1 MSILN
6 KTLRD
11 YQVDLSKKAVD
22 ILKEKKIVYLQFSVR
37 VGKTATALETCRLY
51 GAKKV
56 LFLTK
61 KKAIGS
67 IESDYKDFGFTFDL
81 TVINNESLQKVTD
94 NDFDIVIQDEAHSM
108 GAFPKPSNR
117 TKDFKLRFSRVP
129 MILLSGTPSAESYSQ
144 WYHQFWLS
152 AYNPFAQYKNFYQ
165 WSKTFVNVKQRQ
177 LGHGLINDYSDAKID
192 LIDAVIQPYIL
203 KFTQEESGFE
213 SKVNE
218 HVIYYP
224 TLCRNLIE
232 RLEKDLI
239 IEGKENVILADTG
252 AKLMQKVHQL
262 ESGTIKFECGKSM
275 ILNTRKAEFI
285 RDYFEGKKLAILYY
299 FVEEFELLKLVFPN
313 FTTDLDEFNRTD
325 KHYIGQQYASSM
337 GINLSAAHSLV
348 FYSFGYSG
356 THFLQ
361 AIDRLTTK
369 ERKKND
375 VYFVFGKGSLSERIY
390 KVVSKKKN
398 FTLKMYERTKDSK

>member
-1 MSILN
+1 M

-81 TVINNESLQKVTD
+81 TVINNESLQKITD

-252 AKLMQKVHQL
+252 AKLMQKSHQL
-262 ESGTIKFECGKSM
+262 ENGTIKFENGKSM
-275 ILNTRKAEFI
+275 ILNTQKAEFI

-299 FVEEFELLKLVFPN
+299 YIEELNLLKLIFPN
-313 FTTDLDEFNRTD
+313 STNDIEEFNRTD
-325 KHYIGQQYASSM
+325 KHYIGQQYSSAM
-337 GINLSAAHSLV
+337 GVNLSAAHSLI

-398 FTLKMYERTKDSK
+398 FTLKMYENGK

>member
-1 MSILN
+1 MSI
-6 KTLRD
+6 LRD
-11 YQVDLSKKAVD
+11 YQLELSHKACG
-22 ILKEKKIVYLQFSVR
+22 ILKDKRIVYLAMQVR
-37 VGKTATALETCRLY
+37 TGKTLTALHTAHLY
-51 GAKKV
+51 GAKNV

-61 KKAIGS
+61 KKAISS
-67 IESDYKDFGFTFDL
+67 IESDYKNFGYSFNITIVNDEQLPKIECNYDL
-81 TVINNESLQKVTD
+81 I
-94 NDFDIVIQDEAHSM
+94 IHDEHHRF
-108 GAFPKPSNR
+108 GAFPKPSQR
-117 TKDFKLRFSRVP
+117 VKEFKLKFSRIP
-129 MILLSGTPSAESYSQ
+129 MIFLSGTPAAESYSQ
-144 WYHQFWLS
+144 MFHQFWVS
-152 AYNPFAQYKNFYQ
+152 GYTPFKDVNFYK
-165 WSKTFVNVKQRQ
+165 WAKTYVNVKQKQ
-177 LGHGLINDYSDAKID
+177 LGYAIVNDYSDAKID

-313 FTTDLDEFNRTD
+313 FTTDLDEFNKTD
-325 KHYIGQQYASSM
+325 KHYIGQQYSSAM
-337 GINLSAAHSLV
+337 GVNLSKAHCLV
-348 FYSFGYSG
+348 FYNFGYSG
-356 THFLQ
+356 TNFIQ
-361 AIDRLTTK
+361 ARDRMTVK
-369 ERKKND
+369 ERPVND
-375 VYFVFGKGSLSERIY
+375 VYFVYGKGSLSEKIH
-390 KVVSKKKN
+390 KTVSQKKN
-398 FTLKMYERTKDSK
+398 FTLKQYVKNN

>member
-1 MSILN
+1 MI
-6 KTLRD
+6 LRD
-11 YQVDLSKKAVD
+11 YQLELSHKACG
-22 ILKEKKIVYLQFSVR
+22 ILKDKRIVYLAMQVR
-37 VGKTATALETCRLY
+37 TGKTLTALHTAHLY
-51 GAKKV
+51 GAKNV

-61 KKAIGS
+61 KKAISS
-67 IESDYKDFGFTFDL
+67 IESDYKNFGYSFNITIVNDEQLPKIESNYDL
-81 TVINNESLQKVTD
+81 I
-94 NDFDIVIQDEAHSM
+94 IHDEHHRF
-108 GAFPKPSNR
+108 GAFPKPSQR
-117 TKDFKLRFSRVP
+117 VKEFKLKFSRIP
-129 MILLSGTPSAESYSQ
+129 MIFLSGTPAAESYSQ
-144 WYHQFWLS
+144 MFHQFWVS
-152 AYNPFAQYKNFYQ
+152 GYTPFKEVNFYK
-165 WSKTFVNVKQRQ
+165 WAKTYVNVKQKQ
-177 LGHGLINDYSDAKID
+177 LGYAIVNDYSDAKID

-239 IEGKENVILADTG
+239 IEGKENVILADTPV
-252 AKLMQKVHQL
+252 KLLQKVHQL

-325 KHYIGQQYASSM
+325 KHYIGQQYSSAM
-337 GINLSAAHSLV
+337 GVNLSKAHCLV

-356 THFLQ
+356 TNFIQ
-361 AIDRLTTK
+361 ARDRMTVK
-369 ERKKND
+369 ERPVND
-375 VYFVFGKGSLSERIY
+375 VFFVYGKGSLSEKIH
-390 KVVSKKKN
+390 KTVSQKKN

>member
-1 MSILN
+1 MI
-6 KTLRD
+6 LRD
-11 YQVDLSKKAVD
+11 YQLDLSHKACG
-22 ILKEKKIVYLQFSVR
+22 ILKDKRIVYLAMQVR
-37 VGKTATALETCRLY
+37 TGKTLTALHTAHLY
-51 GAKKV
+51 GAKNV

-61 KKAIGS
+61 KKAISS
-67 IESDYKDFGFTFDL
+67 IESDYKNFGYSFNITIVNDEQLPKIECNYDL
-81 TVINNESLQKVTD
+81 I
-94 NDFDIVIQDEAHSM
+94 IHDEHHRF
-108 GAFPKPSNR
+108 GAFPKPSQR
-117 TKDFKLRFSRVP
+117 VKEFKLKFSRIP
-129 MILLSGTPSAESYSQ
+129 MIFLSGTPAAESYSQ
-144 WYHQFWLS
+144 MFHQFWVS
-152 AYNPFAQYKNFYQ
+152 GYTPFKEVNFYK
-165 WSKTFVNVKQRQ
+165 WAKSYVNVKQRQ

-224 TLCRNLIE
+224 TLCRNLID

-252 AKLMQKVHQL
+252 AKLMQKSHQL
-262 ESGTIKFECGKSM
+262 EGGTIKFECGKSM
-275 ILNTRKAEFI
+275 ILNTSKAEFI

-325 KHYIGQQYASSM
+325 KHYIGQCYSTAM
-337 GINLSAAHSLV
+337 GVNLSSASCLV
-348 FYSFGYSG
+348 FYSIGYSG
-356 THFLQ
+356 SMFIQ
-361 AIDRLTTK
+361 ARDRMTIK
-369 ERKKND
+369 GRKSND
-375 VYFVFGKGSLSERIY
+375 VYFVFGKDSLLERIY
-390 KVVSKKKN
+390 KTVSKKKN

>member
-1 MSILN
+1 MI
-6 KTLRD
+6 LRD
-11 YQVDLSKKAVD
+11 YQLELSHKACG
-22 ILKEKKIVYLQFSVR
+22 ILKDKRIVYLAMQVR
-37 VGKTATALETCRLY
+37 TGKTLTALHIAHLY
-51 GAKKV
+51 GAKNV

-61 KKAIGS
+61 KKAISS
-67 IESDYKDFGFTFDL
+67 IESDYKNFGYSFNITIVNDEQLPKIESKYDL
-81 TVINNESLQKVTD
+81 I
-94 NDFDIVIQDEAHSM
+94 IHDEHHRF
-108 GAFPKPSNR
+108 GAFPKPSQR
-117 TKDFKLRFSRVP
+117 VKEFKLKFSRIP
-129 MILLSGTPSAESYSQ
+129 MIFLSGTPAAESYSQ
-144 WYHQFWLS
+144 MFHQFWVS
-152 AYNPFAQYKNFYQ
+152 GYTPFKEVNFYK
-165 WSKTFVNVKQRQ
+165 WAKTYVNVKQKQ
-177 LGHGLINDYSDAKID
+177 LGYAIVNDYSDAKVEAID
-192 LIDAVIQPYIL
+192 KVIEPYIL

-262 ESGTIKFECGKSM
+262 ENGTIKFENGKSM
-275 ILNTRKAEFI
+275 ILNTQKAEFI

-299 FVEEFELLKLVFPN
+299 YIEELNLLKLIFPN
-313 FTTDLDEFNRTD
+313 STNDIEEFNRTD
-325 KHYIGQQYASSM
+325 KHFIGQCYSCSM
-337 GINLSAAHSLV
+337 GINLSAAHSLI

-369 ERKKND
+369 ERKTND

-398 FTLKMYERTKDSK
+398 FTLKMYENGK

>member
-1 MSILN
+1 M

-11 YQVDLSKKAVD
+11 YQVDLSKKAVN
-22 ILKEKKIVYLQFSVR
+22 ILKEKKIVYLFFQVR
-37 VGKTATALETCRLY
+37 TGKSATALETCRLY

-213 SKVNE
+213 IV
-218 HVIYYP
+218 
-224 TLCRNLIE
+224 
-232 RLEKDLI
+232 
-239 IEGKENVILADTG
+239 
-252 AKLMQKVHQL
+252 
-262 ESGTIKFECGKSM
+262 
-275 ILNTRKAEFI
+275 
-285 RDYFEGKKLAILYY
+285 
-299 FVEEFELLKLVFPN
+299 
-313 FTTDLDEFNRTD
+313 
-325 KHYIGQQYASSM
+325 
-337 GINLSAAHSLV
+337 
-348 FYSFGYSG
+348 
-356 THFLQ
+356 
-361 AIDRLTTK
+361 
-369 ERKKND
+369 
-375 VYFVFGKGSLSERIY
+375 
-390 KVVSKKKN
+390 
-398 FTLKMYERTKDSK
+398 

>member
-1 MSILN
+1 MSI
-6 KTLRD
+6 LRD
-11 YQVDLSKKAVD
+11 YQLELSHKAVD
-22 ILKEKKIVYLQFSVR
+22 ILKDKRIVYLAMQVR
-37 VGKTATALETCRLY
+37 TGKTLTALHTAHLY
-51 GAKKV
+51 GAKNV

-61 KKAIGS
+61 KKAISS
-67 IESDYKDFGFTFDL
+67 IESDYKNFGYSFNITIVNDEQLPKIESNYDL
-81 TVINNESLQKVTD
+81 I
-94 NDFDIVIQDEAHSM
+94 IHDEHHRF
-108 GAFPKPSNR
+108 GAFPKPSQR
-117 TKDFKLRFSRVP
+117 VKEFKLKFSRIP
-129 MILLSGTPSAESYSQ
+129 MIFLSGTPAAESYSQ
-144 WYHQFWLS
+144 MFHQFWVS
-152 AYNPFAQYKNFYQ
+152 GYTPFKEVNFYK
-165 WSKTFVNVKQRQ
+165 WAKTYVNVKQKQ
-177 LGHGLINDYSDAKID
+177 LGYAIVNDYSEAKID

-224 TLCRNLIE
+224 TLCRNLID

-275 ILNTRKAEFI
+275 ILNTCKAEFI

-325 KHYIGQQYASSM
+325 KHYIGQQYSSAM
-337 GINLSAAHSLV
+337 GVNLSKAHCLV

-356 THFLQ
+356 TNFLQ

-369 ERKKND
+369 ERKTND
-375 VYFVFGKGSLSERIY
+375 VYFVFGKGSLLERIY
-390 KVVSKKKN
+390 KVVSQKKN
-398 FTLKMYERTKDSK
+398 FTLKMYENGK

>member
-1 MSILN
+1 MI
-6 KTLRD
+6 LRD
-11 YQVDLSKKAVD
+11 YQLELSHKACG
-22 ILKEKKIVYLQFSVR
+22 ILKDKRIVYLAMQVR
-37 VGKTATALETCRLY
+37 TGKTLTALHTAHLY
-51 GAKKV
+51 GAKNV

-61 KKAIGS
+61 KKAISS
-67 IESDYKDFGFTFDL
+67 IESDYNNFGYSFNITIVNDEQMPKIECNYDL
-81 TVINNESLQKVTD
+81 I
-94 NDFDIVIQDEAHSM
+94 IHDEHHRF
-108 GAFPKPSNR
+108 GAFPKPSQR
-117 TKDFKLRFSRVP
+117 VKEFKLKFSRIP
-129 MILLSGTPSAESYSQ
+129 MIFLSGTPAAESYSQ
-144 WYHQFWLS
+144 MFHQFWVS
-152 AYNPFAQYKNFYQ
+152 GYTPFKEVNFYK
-165 WSKTFVNVKQRQ
+165 WAKTYVNVKQKQ
-177 LGHGLINDYSDAKID
+177 LGYAIVNDYSDAKVEAID
-192 LIDAVIQPYIL
+192 KVIEPYIL

-313 FTTDLDEFNRTD
+313 FTSDLDEFNRTD
-325 KHYIGQQYASSM
+325 KHYIGQQYATAM
-337 GINLSAAHSLV
+337 GVNLSKAHCLV
-348 FYSFGYSG
+348 FYNFGYSG
-356 THFLQ
+356 TNFIQ
-361 AIDRLTTK
+361 ARDRMTVK
-369 ERKKND
+369 ERPVND
-375 VYFVFGKGSLSERIY
+375 VYFIYGKGSLSEKIH
-390 KVVSKKKN
+390 KTVSQKKN

>member
-1 MSILN
+1 MN
-6 KTLRD
+6 LRY
-11 YQVDLSKKAVD
+11 YQLELSHKARG
-22 ILKEKKIVYLQFSVR
+22 ILKDKRIVYLAMQVR
-37 VGKTATALETCRLY
+37 TGKTLTALHTAHLY
-51 GAKKV
+51 GAKNV

-61 KKAIGS
+61 KKAISS
-67 IESDYKDFGFTFDL
+67 IESDYKNFGYSFNITIVNDEQLPKIESNYDL
-81 TVINNESLQKVTD
+81 I
-94 NDFDIVIQDEAHSM
+94 IHDEHHRF
-108 GAFPKPSNR
+108 GAFPKPSQR
-117 TKDFKLRFSRVP
+117 VKEFKLKFSRIP
-129 MILLSGTPSAESYSQ
+129 MIFLSGTPAAESYSQ
-144 WYHQFWLS
+144 MFHQFWVS
-152 AYNPFAQYKNFYQ
+152 GYTPFKEVNFYK
-165 WSKTFVNVKQRQ
+165 WAKTYVNVKQKQ
-177 LGHGLINDYSDAKID
+177 LGYAIVNDYSDAKID

-262 ESGTIKFECGKSM
+262 ESGTIKFENGKSM

-325 KHYIGQQYASSM
+325 KHYIGQQYSSAM
-337 GINLSAAHSLV
+337 GVNLSKAHCLV
-348 FYSFGYSG
+348 FYNFGYSG
-356 THFLQ
+356 TNFIQ
-361 AIDRLTTK
+361 ARDRMTVK
-369 ERKKND
+369 ERPVND
-375 VYFVFGKGSLSERIY
+375 VYFVYGKGSLSEKIH
-390 KVVSKKKN
+390 KTVSQKKN
-398 FTLKMYERTKDSK
+398 FTIKMYERTKDSK

>member
-1 MSILN
+1 MSI
-6 KTLRD
+6 LRD
-11 YQVDLSKKAVD
+11 YQLEISRKACG
-22 ILKEKKIVYLQFSVR
+22 ILKDKRIVYLAMQVR
-37 VGKTATALETCRLY
+37 TGKTLTALHTAHLY
-51 GAKKV
+51 GAKNV

-61 KKAIGS
+61 KKAISS
-67 IESDYKDFGFTFDL
+67 IESDYKNFGYSFNITIVNDEQLPKIESNYDL
-81 TVINNESLQKVTD
+81 I
-94 NDFDIVIQDEAHSM
+94 IHDEHHRF
-108 GAFPKPSNR
+108 GAFPKPSQR
-117 TKDFKLRFSRVP
+117 VKEFKLKFSRIP
-129 MILLSGTPSAESYSQ
+129 MIFLSGTPAAESYSQ
-144 WYHQFWLS
+144 MFHQFWVS
-152 AYNPFAQYKNFYQ
+152 SYTPFKEVNFYK
-165 WSKTFVNVKQRQ
+165 WAKTYVNVKQKQ
-177 LGHGLINDYSDAKID
+177 LGYAIVNDYSDARID

-313 FTTDLDEFNRTD
+313 FTSDLDEFNRTD
-325 KHYIGQQYASSM
+325 KHYIGQQYATAM
-337 GINLSAAHSLV
+337 GVNLSKAHCLV
-348 FYSFGYSG
+348 FYNFGYSG
-356 THFLQ
+356 TNFIQ
-361 AIDRLTTK
+361 ARDRMTVK
-369 ERKKND
+369 ERPVND
-375 VYFVFGKGSLSERIY
+375 VYFVYGKGSLSEKIH
-390 KVVSKKKN
+390 KTVSQKKN
-398 FTLKMYERTKDSK
+398 FTLKMYVRK

>member
-1 MSILN
+1 MSI
-6 KTLRD
+6 LRD
-11 YQVDLSKKAVD
+11 YQLEISHKACD
-22 ILKEKKIVYLQFSVR
+22 ILKDKRIVYLAMQVR
-37 VGKTATALETCRLY
+37 TGKTLTALHTAHIY
-51 GAKKV
+51 GAKNV

-61 KKAIGS
+61 KKAISS
-67 IESDYKDFGFTFDL
+67 IESDYKNFSYSFNITIVNDEQLPKIESNYDL
-81 TVINNESLQKVTD
+81 I
-94 NDFDIVIQDEAHSM
+94 IHDEHHRF
-108 GAFPKPSNR
+108 GAFPKPSQR
-117 TKDFKLRFSRVP
+117 VKEFKVKFSRIP
-129 MILLSGTPSAESYSQ
+129 MIFLSGTPAAESYSQ
-144 WYHQFWLS
+144 MFHQFWVS
-152 AYNPFAQYKNFYQ
+152 GYTPFKEVNFYK
-165 WSKTFVNVKQRQ
+165 WAKTYVNVKQRQ
-177 LGHGLINDYSDAKID
+177 LGYAIVNDYTDAKID

-224 TLCRNLIE
+224 TLCCNLIE

-285 RDYFEGKKLAILYY
+285 RDNFEGKKLAILYY

-325 KHYIGQQYASSM
+325 KHFIGQQYSSAM
-337 GINLSAAHSLV
+337 GVNLSKAHCLV
-348 FYSFGYSG
+348 FYNFGYSG
-356 THFLQ
+356 TNFIQ
-361 AIDRLTTK
+361 ARDRMTVK
-369 ERKKND
+369 ERPVND
-375 VYFVFGKGSLSERIY
+375 VYFIYGKGSLSEKIH
-390 KVVSKKKN
+390 KTVSQKKN
-398 FTLKMYERTKDSK
+398 FTLKMYVRK

>member
-1 MSILN
+1 MI
-6 KTLRD
+6 LRD
-11 YQVDLSKKAVD
+11 YQLEISHKACG
-22 ILKEKKIVYLQFSVR
+22 ILKDKRIVYLAMQVR
-37 VGKTATALETCRLY
+37 TGKTLTALHTAHLY
-51 GAKKV
+51 GAKNV

-61 KKAIGS
+61 KKAISS
-67 IESDYKDFGFTFDL
+67 IESDYNNFGYSFNITIVNDEQLPKIECNYDL
-81 TVINNESLQKVTD
+81 I
-94 NDFDIVIQDEAHSM
+94 IHDEHHRF
-108 GAFPKPSNR
+108 GAFPKPSQR
-117 TKDFKLRFSRVP
+117 VKEFKLKFSRIP
-129 MILLSGTPSAESYSQ
+129 MIFLSGTPAAESYSQ
-144 WYHQFWLS
+144 MFHQFWVS
-152 AYNPFAQYKNFYQ
+152 GYTPFKEVDFYK
-165 WSKTFVNVKQRQ
+165 WAKTYVNVKQKQ
-177 LGHGLINDYSDAKID
+177 LGYAIVNDYTDAKID
-192 LIDAVIQPYIL
+192 LIDAVIHPYIL

-275 ILNTRKAEFI
+275 ILNIRKAEFI

-325 KHYIGQQYASSM
+325 KHYIGQQYSSAM
-337 GINLSAAHSLV
+337 GVNLSKAHCLV
-348 FYSFGYSG
+348 FYNFGYSG
-356 THFLQ
+356 TNFIQ
-361 AIDRLTTK
+361 ARDRMTVK
-369 ERKKND
+369 ERPVND
-375 VYFVFGKGSLSERIY
+375 VFFVYGKGSLSEKIH
-390 KVVSKKKN
+390 KTVSQKKN
-398 FTLKMYERTKDSK
+398 FTLKMYVRK

>member
-1 MSILN
+1 MSI
-6 KTLRD
+6 LRD

-22 ILKEKKIVYLQFSVR
+22 ILKDKRIVYLAMQVR
-37 VGKTATALETCRLY
+37 TGKTLTALHTAHLY
-51 GAKKV
+51 GAKNV

-61 KKAIGS
+61 KKAISS
-67 IESDYKDFGFTFDL
+67 IESDYKNFGYSFNITIVNDEQLPKIESNYDL
-81 TVINNESLQKVTD
+81 I
-94 NDFDIVIQDEAHSM
+94 IHDEHHRF
-108 GAFPKPSNR
+108 GAFPKPSQR
-117 TKDFKLRFSRVP
+117 VKEFKLKFSRIP
-129 MILLSGTPSAESYSQ
+129 MIFLSGTPAAESYSQ
-144 WYHQFWLS
+144 MFHQFWVS
-152 AYNPFAQYKNFYQ
+152 GYTPFKEVNFYK
-165 WSKTFVNVKQRQ
+165 WAKTYVNVKQKQ
-177 LGHGLINDYSDAKID
+177 LGYAIVNDYSDAKID

-239 IEGKENVILADTG
+239 IEGKENVILADTPV
-252 AKLMQKVHQL
+252 KLLQKVHQL

-325 KHYIGQQYASSM
+325 KHYIGQQYSSAM
-337 GINLSAAHSLV
+337 GVNLSKAHCLV

-356 THFLQ
+356 TNFIQ
-361 AIDRLTTK
+361 ARDRMTVK
-369 ERKKND
+369 ERPVND
-375 VYFVFGKGSLSERIY
+375 VYFIYGKGSLSEKIH
-390 KVVSKKKN
+390 KTVSQKKN
-398 FTLKMYERTKDSK
+398 FTLKQYVKNN

>member
-1 MSILN
+1 MI
-6 KTLRD
+6 LRD
-11 YQVDLSKKAVD
+11 YQLELSHKAVG
-22 ILKEKKIVYLQFSVR
+22 ILKEKRIVYLAMQVR
-37 VGKTATALETCRLY
+37 TGKTLTALHTAHLY
-51 GAKKV
+51 GAKNV

-61 KKAIGS
+61 KKAISS
-67 IESDYKDFGFTFDL
+67 IESDYKNFGYSFNITIVNDEQLPKIESNYDL
-81 TVINNESLQKVTD
+81 VIH
-94 NDFDIVIQDEAHSM
+94 DEHHRF
-108 GAFPKPSNR
+108 GAFPKPSQR
-117 TKDFKLRFSRVP
+117 VKEFKLKFSRIP
-129 MILLSGTPSAESYSQ
+129 MIFLSGTPAAESYSQ
-144 WYHQFWLS
+144 MFHQFWVS
-152 AYNPFAQYKNFYQ
+152 GYTPFKEVNFYK
-165 WSKTFVNVKQRQ
+165 WSKTYVNVKQKQ
-177 LGHGLINDYSDAKID
+177 LGYAIVNDYSDAKID

-313 FTTDLDEFNRTD
+313 FTNDLDEFNRTD
-325 KHYIGQQYASSM
+325 KHYIGQQYSSAM
-337 GINLSAAHSLV
+337 GVNLSKAHCLV
-348 FYSFGYSG
+348 FYNFGYSG
-356 THFLQ
+356 TNFIQ
-361 AIDRLTTK
+361 ARDRMTVK
-369 ERKKND
+369 ERPVND
-375 VYFVFGKGSLSERIY
+375 VFFVYGKGSLSEKIH
-390 KVVSKKKN
+390 KTVSQKKN
-398 FTLKMYERTKDSK
+398 FTLKMYVRK

>member
-1 MSILN
+1 MSV
-6 KTLRD
+6 LRD
-11 YQVDLSKKAVD
+11 YQLELSHKAVD
-22 ILKEKKIVYLQFSVR
+22 ILKDKRIVYLAMQVR
-37 VGKTATALETCRLY
+37 TGKTLTALHTAHLY
-51 GAKKV
+51 GAKNV

-61 KKAIGS
+61 KKAISS
-67 IESDYKDFGFTFDL
+67 IESDYKNFGYSFNITIVNDEQLPKIESNYDL
-81 TVINNESLQKVTD
+81 I
-94 NDFDIVIQDEAHSM
+94 IHDEHHRF
-108 GAFPKPSNR
+108 GAFPKPSQR
-117 TKDFKLRFSRVP
+117 VKEFKLKFSRIP
-129 MILLSGTPSAESYSQ
+129 MIFLSGTPAAESYSQ
-144 WYHQFWLS
+144 MFHQFWVS
-152 AYNPFAQYKNFYQ
+152 GYTPFKEVNFYK
-165 WSKTFVNVKQRQ
+165 WAKTYVNVKQKQ
-177 LGHGLINDYSDAKID
+177 LGYAIVNDYSEAKID

-213 SKVNE
+213 SNVNE

-224 TLCRNLIE
+224 TLCCNLIE

-275 ILNTRKAEFI
+275 ILNTCKAEFI

-325 KHYIGQQYASSM
+325 KHYIGQQYSSAM
-337 GINLSAAHSLV
+337 GVNLSKAHCLV

-356 THFLQ
+356 TNFLQ

-369 ERKKND
+369 ERKTND
-375 VYFVFGKGSLSERIY
+375 VYFVFGKGSLLERIY
-390 KVVSKKKN
+390 KVVSQKKN
-398 FTLKMYERTKDSK
+398 FTLKMYENGK

>member
-1 MSILN
+1 MSI
-6 KTLRD
+6 LRD
-11 YQVDLSKKAVD
+11 YQLELSHKACG
-22 ILKEKKIVYLQFSVR
+22 ILKDKRIVYLAMQVR
-37 VGKTATALETCRLY
+37 TGKTLTALHTAHLY
-51 GAKKV
+51 GAKNV

-61 KKAIGS
+61 KKAISS
-67 IESDYKDFGFTFDL
+67 IERDYENFGYSFNITIVNDEQLPKIESNYDL
-81 TVINNESLQKVTD
+81 I
-94 NDFDIVIQDEAHSM
+94 IHDEHHRF
-108 GAFPKPSNR
+108 GAFPKPSQR
-117 TKDFKLRFSRVP
+117 VKEFKLKFSRIP
-129 MILLSGTPSAESYSQ
+129 MIFLSGTPAAESYSQ
-144 WYHQFWLS
+144 MFHQFWVS
-152 AYNPFAQYKNFYQ
+152 GYTPFKEVNFYK
-165 WSKTFVNVKQRQ
+165 WAKTYVNVKQKQ
-177 LGHGLINDYSDAKID
+177 LGYAIVNDYSDAKID

-325 KHYIGQQYASSM
+325 KHYIGQQYATAM
-337 GINLSAAHSLV
+337 GVNLSKAHCLV
-348 FYSFGYSG
+348 FYNFGYSG
-356 THFLQ
+356 TNFIQ
-361 AIDRLTTK
+361 ARDRMTVK
-369 ERKKND
+369 ERPVND
-375 VYFVFGKGSLSERIY
+375 VFFVYGKGSLSEKIH
-390 KVVSKKKN
+390 KTVSQKKN
-398 FTLKMYERTKDSK
+398 FTLKMYVRK

>member
-1 MSILN
+1 MI
-6 KTLRD
+6 LRD
-11 YQVDLSKKAVD
+11 YQVDLSKKAVN
-22 ILKEKKIVYLQFSVR
+22 ILKEKRIVYLMMQVR
-37 VGKTATALETCRLY
+37 TGKTLTALETAKLY
-51 GAKKV
+51 GANNV

-61 KKAIGS
+61 KKAISS
-67 IESDYKDFGFTFDL
+67 IESDYKNFGYTFNLTVTNDEQLANIEGNFDL
-81 TVINNESLQKVTD
+81 I
-94 NDFDIVIQDEAHSM
+94 IHDEHHRF
-108 GAFPKPSNR
+108 GAFPKPSQR
-117 TKDFKLRFSRVP
+117 VKEFKLKFLRIP
-129 MILLSGTPSAESYSQ
+129 MIFLSGTPAAESYSQ
-144 WYHQFWLS
+144 MFHQFWVS
-152 AYNPFAQYKNFYQ
+152 GYTPFKEVNYYKWAKIY
-165 WSKTFVNVKQRQ
+165 VNVKQKQ
-177 LGHGLINDYSDAKID
+177 LGYAIVNDYSDAKVEAID
-192 LIDAVIQPYIL
+192 KVIEPYIL
-203 KFTQEESGFE
+203 KFTQEDSGFE

-325 KHYIGQQYASSM
+325 KHYIGQQYSSAM
-337 GINLSAAHSLV
+337 GVNLSKAHCLV
-348 FYSFGYSG
+348 FYNFGYSG
-356 THFLQ
+356 TNFIQ
-361 AIDRLTTK
+361 ARDRMTVK
-369 ERKKND
+369 ERPVND
-375 VYFVFGKGSLSERIY
+375 VYFVYGKGSLSEKIH
-390 KVVSKKKN
+390 KTVSQKKN
-398 FTLKMYERTKDSK
+398 FTLKMYVRK